1 MAKYDQFF
9 VNVMMVEELG
19 LQVPDP
25 DDDIIKE
32 GVIMFL
38 AFAGFGAMPLIGC
51 VNPYARCFVGR
62 AIDQPRPPPAPTD
75 TPPRPTIGS
84 MDVRGTGMPSPRLSS
99 RT

>member
-25 DDDIIKE
+25 DDDIVKE

-38 AFAGFGAMPLIGC
+38 SFAAFGAMPLLGC
-51 VNPYARCFVGR
+51 VACLIEYVL
-62 AIDQPRPPPAPTD
+62 DPRE
-75 TPPRPTIGS
+75 
-84 MDVRGTGMPSPRLSS
+84 RGADILNWY
-99 RT
+99 